1 VSHASL
7 PTYIQS
13 QPFERQSNSSPEAV
27 PSGLQ
32 NLPATSTISQS
43 SATVQY
49 YAPYKSEPHPN
60 APDHNCSSPENPPR
74 RILGMTRTVFFLT
87 LALVLV
93 IIAGVVGGA
102 VGGTIGK
109 KTSMR
114 SDSLAGCGSNSP

>member
-1 VSHASL
+1 
-7 PTYIQS
+7 
-13 QPFERQSNSSPEAV
+13 
-27 PSGLQ
+27 
-32 NLPATSTISQS
+32 
-43 SATVQY
+43 
-49 YAPYKSEPHPN
+49 
-60 APDHNCSSPENPPR
+60 
-74 RILGMTRTVFFLT
+74 MTRTVFFLT

>member
-1 VSHASL
+1 
-7 PTYIQS
+7 
-13 QPFERQSNSSPEAV
+13 V

-32 NLPATSTISQS
+32 NLPAASTISQP

-60 APDHNCSSPENPPR
+60 APDHNNSSPENPPR
-74 RILGMTRTVFFLT
+74 GILGMTRTVFLLK
-87 LALVLV
+87 LALILV

-109 KTSMR
+109 KSSTK
-114 SDSLAGCGSNSP
+114 SDSLAECGSNSQ